1 MISNKISRQKD
12 ELYSVFW
19 MDGIEKGDLLD
30 SMGGFFCFD
39 PNCHNYQ
46 ERSVDVVA

>member
-1 MISNKISRQKD
+1 
-12 ELYSVFW
+12 

-30 SMGGFFCFD
+30 SVGGFLCVFV